1 MSLKDMFE
9 PPERLVA
16 VSRIFARAR
25 KNMSLAEQ
33 KCFVYALSEIKF
45 REEAKANVVYLDKK
59 TLAKIVGVES
69 DSNHLSENLYRAIKD
84 LPAHSFIQIA
94 DRDLGLY
101 DSGMFVTRVTMLKNR
116 VRVKFEDE
124 YLGLFTGLSRDYI
137 TLWSS
142 DIFSMA
148 SVRSVQFYE
157 YLRQATDTRRQVND
171 VGLGIKA
178 IKEMFGIPESGKGSY
193 MRGKGGFDRTNFER
207 KVIEPLCEDLAK
219 CKMINLLVQ
228 PDGKYFEK
236 VKRGSRVQGYKFYWT
251 ISEHPA
257 VATAAETREIQ
268 ERVDANPKVL
278 KVAKDIVKGE
288 KKPKNRFNDFPQ
300 RKYSKEF
307 LEQFI
312 SNKQ

>member
-1 MSLKDMFE
+1 MSLEDMFE

-193 MRGKGGFDRTNFER
+193 MRGKGGFNRWEFEK

-268 ERVDANPKVL
+268 ERVDANPEVL